1 MWTLRS
7 PLTRSRYVDMTSGPG
22 GRKENHQAVT
32 ADAWPPRRRLPTA
45 GRRNFGA
52 GAWRQLSGQC
62 QHLWNLLKRNSRVK
76 VQIQLLAWNFQ
87 NLLVRKFLT
96 MLIQYFETHTQDLR
110 CTLENGETEMSP
122 EDS

>member
-62 QHLWNLLKRNSRVK
+62 QAYLVNKR
-76 VQIQLLAWNFQ
+76 
-87 NLLVRKFLT
+87 
-96 MLIQYFETHTQDLR
+96 
-110 CTLENGETEMSP
+110 P
-122 EDS
+122 EDTGQHPDHIHTCRNPAPCERDKWTS

>member
-52 GAWRQLSGQC
+52 GAWR

>member
-62 QHLWNLLKRNSRVK
+62 QAYLVNKRVK
-76 VQIQLLAWNFQ
+76 VDRLLGYDSDGQRGVGDRRCALTAEPWNAGYCAGH
-87 NLLVRKFLT
+87 LK
-96 MLIQYFETHTQDLR
+96 
-110 CTLENGETEMSP
+110 
-122 EDS
+122 

>member
-52 GAWRQLSGQC
+52 GAWRQ
-62 QHLWNLLKRNSRVK
+62 HLWNLLKRNNHVK
-76 VQIQLLAWNFQ
+76 VQIQLLAWKFQ

-96 MLIQYFETHTQDLR
+96 MLIQYFETHSLKI
-110 CTLENGETEMSP
+110 
-122 EDS
+122 